1 MQDTL
6 VDVGGPDAGDAE
18 GEQEDALE
26 PGNSIAKFHLLA
38 EDHLRSALAIDARR
52 LKFERDT
59 GKRKERGSLVLSRA
73 GGETRKWRGETSDS
87 DVEVYHWLDKEK

>member
-6 VDVGGPDAGDAE
+6 VYVGGPDASNAE
-18 GEQEDALE
+18 GKQEDALE

-52 LKFERDT
+52 RLKFERDM
-59 GKRKERGSLVLSRA
+59 GKRKERSSLNRA
-73 GGETRKWRGETSDS
+73 DGKTTRS
-87 DVEVYHWLDKEK
+87 